1 MMKLHPALQ
10 KAVKSENTSKEE
22 KRKIYISLYEE
33 DTSVKEVVIE
43 KGGKQGI
50 RYIGAGKFRDA
61 LERNGVNILA
71 YDNSLKQ
78 YHAEASLDVIQ
89 KIAYLDFV
97 AAIEPEP
104 GRYAECLDESTPT
117 IGADYIRGPN
127 VYYNGS
133 GVSVGIIDSGYNA
146 FHQDLPPAS
155 YCVDYVEDNCYNDT
169 TGHGTHVAGILL
181 GRGNV
186 YKHYVGVAPGV
197 SDIQIAKVINTEG
210 EWGDFDNSGEHDFI
224 EAVEWMS
231 WSPAPDIVSV
241 SLGTFI
247 PEGEFPPSPANG
259 TDKFSRKVDEAV
271 YENGQIYVVAAGN
284 EYTRW
289 GIYGYEDLTTPGC
302 AKNVIT
308 VGATYDFWGG
318 VICYDMYNISHPDSA
333 KPDKI
338 ACFSS
343 RGPTG
348 DGRMKP
354 DVVAPGCF
362 VTSCSHLDNDGYVT
376 KAGTSMSTPHVS
388 GLIATLLHHYPW
400 LKGCPGDVKAWL
412 LADALAYQGDKNN
425 VGNTYGFGKV
435 DSYLTHWDILG
446 AEGWDHEFAHG
457 SVNGSTWAYLD
468 ITIPSGADRLVVVL
482 TWIEEPADPGAEH
495 ALRNNIDLYFKGA
508 DQGECAGEW
517 SSTKEYD
524 NVEYIILDNPGAD
537 TYRVKIC
544 PTWLDPFRSQS
555 FNVSYMIIRGDPTP
569 TSTLT
574 VEANK
579 TAVNVSDSFT
589 VTATITPNSY
599 VASGVYV
606 NLSLPSGVEIS
617 SIKVTR
623 KDAYI
628 ITYPWHQTYITLGD
642 IPVGDSRS
650 VTWTMSAST
659 HGIKTIQCNA
669 YSSNSGSYSKSIDVF
684 VKDNTPPGGWK
695 NFTPSDWTTDRN
707 PDCTIEVRD
716 TASGLDVS
724 TAYYKFSINSGS
736 TWSRWYG
743 ASCTGTNGTTDYQT
757 ITASSVQFNHD
768 SDPIDKCQIMFKIS
782 DMAGNTNESPAYIV
796 KIDSTDPPKPVISST
811 THPDENTWY
820 SNNDPLHGQRLL
832 IYRESLVIATR

>member
-1 MMKLHPALQ
+1 MK
-10 KAVKSENTSKEE
+10 
-22 KRKIYISLYEE
+22 
-33 DTSVKEVVIE
+33 
-43 KGGKQGI
+43 
-50 RYIGAGKFRDA
+50 RY
-61 LERNGVNILA
+61 NN
-71 YDNSLKQ
+71 
-78 YHAEASLDVIQ
+78 
-89 KIAYLDFV
+89 
-97 AAIEPEP
+97 
-104 GRYAECLDESTPT
+104 
-117 IGADYIRGPN
+117 
-127 VYYNGS
+127 
-133 GVSVGIIDSGYNA
+133 
-146 FHQDLPPAS
+146 
-155 YCVDYVEDNCYNDT
+155 
-169 TGHGTHVAGILL
+169 
-181 GRGNV
+181 
-186 YKHYVGVAPGV
+186 
-197 SDIQIAKVINTEG
+197 
-210 EWGDFDNSGEHDFI
+210 
-224 EAVEWMS
+224 
-231 WSPAPDIVSV
+231 
-241 SLGTFI
+241 
-247 PEGEFPPSPANG
+247 
-259 TDKFSRKVDEAV
+259 
-271 YENGQIYVVAAGN
+271 NGQIYVVAAGN
-284 EYTRW
+284 EYDDFLDAL
-289 GIYGYEDLTTPGC
+289 ISSPGT
-302 AKNVIT
+302 AKNAIT
-308 VGATYDFWGG
+308 VGAIYDSYYYYGSYG
-318 VICYDMYNISHPDSA
+318 VDYEDCWLINPHHDDYEV
-333 KPDKI
+333 DKI
-338 ACFSS
+338 AYFSS

-354 DVVAPGCF
+354 DIVAPGYG
-362 VTSCSHLDNDGYVT
+362 VISCSHLDNDGYVS
-376 KAGTSMSTPHVS
+376 KDGTSMATPHVS

-412 LADALAYQGDKNN
+412 LAKALAYQGDKNN

-435 DSYLTHWDILG
+435 DSFLTHWNVLG
-446 AEGWDHEFAHG
+446 AEGWEHGFIHG
-457 SVNGSTWAYLD
+457 SVSGLTWAYFD
-468 ITIPSGADRLVVVL
+468 ITVPSGADRLVVVL
-482 TWIEEPADPGAEH
+482 TWIEEPGDPGAEH
-495 ALRNNIDLYFKGA
+495 ALRNNIDLYLDKGA

-537 TYRVKIC
+537 TYRIKVC
-544 PTWLDPFRSQS
+544 PTWLDPFISQS
-555 FNVSYMIIRGDPTP
+555 FNVIYMIIRGDPTP
-569 TSTLT
+569 TSILT

-579 TAVNVSDSFT
+579 TAVNVSESFT

-617 SIKVTR
+617 SMKVTR

-628 ITYPWHQTYITLGD
+628 ITYPWHITHITLGD

-659 HGIKTIQCNA
+659 HGLKTIQCNA

-695 NFTPSDWTTDRN
+695 NFTPSDWTTDRT

-743 ASCTGTNGTTDYQT
+743 ASCTGTNGTTDYET

-796 KIDSTDPPKPVISST
+796 KIDSMDPPKPVISST

-820 SNNDPLHGQRLL
+820 SNNDPSFTWTTPSDISGIACYSYTIDHSKLDYARRNMQHHWELQI
-832 IYRESLVIATR
+832 IYRFSR